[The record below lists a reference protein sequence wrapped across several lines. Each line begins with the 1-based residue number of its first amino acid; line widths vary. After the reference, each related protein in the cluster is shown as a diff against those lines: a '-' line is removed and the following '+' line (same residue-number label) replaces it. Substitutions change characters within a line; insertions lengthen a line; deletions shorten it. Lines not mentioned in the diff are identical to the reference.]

1 MITFDV
7 LTLSAFV
14 KEQENFF
21 TGARINKIQQPT
33 RREFIFNLR
42 NNSETRQFYVNINP
56 QFYHCCFMSKT
67 NVEKRVLEIPQKPPM
82 FCMLLRKY
90 LENSRIAKI
99 NQPENE
105 RILEFY
111 IETYNEVGDKIFLC
125 LAFEDRKSTRL
136 NSSHS
141 ENRV

>member
-14 KEQENFF
+14 KEQETFL
-21 TGARINKIQQPT
+21 TEARINKIQQPT
-33 RREFIFNLR
+33 RREFIFTLR

-56 QFYHCCFMSKT
+56 QFYHCCFMSKI
-67 NVEKRVLEIPQKPPM
+67 NADKRVLEIPQKPPM

-99 NQPENE
+99 NQPANE

-111 IETYNEVGDKIFLC
+111 IETYNEVG
-125 LAFEDRKSTRL
+125 
-136 NSSHS
+136 
-141 ENRV
+141 